1 MGRTLLA
8 SAASSGTGNRVMTS
22 ADGLNWAVRSCATDL
37 GWRSIAWSPQ
47 GGAVHGGTQQRLW
60 QAGDGE
66 PLNHDHQPHTPA
78 SDRCALPTDP

>member
-47 GGAVHGGTQQRLW
+47 GGGQFMAVRNSGSGKRVMVS
-60 QAGDGE
+60 
-66 PLNHDHQPHTPA
+66 P
-78 SDRCALPTDP
+78 